1 MNMKHILSLLV
12 GLTASLGML
21 SAQIAFDSPVG
32 NCAAY
37 YPAPDE
43 APNLLACD
51 DEDSPLQRDRCTG
64 ADIRRIVAETASAAQ
79 GDMPERALLRLLI
92 DDTGTLLAMTT
103 EPELN
108 AKLFE
113 QIFDAL
119 SAQSYLPG
127 QVNGQPV
134 CSYLEALVTPS
145 GQLARSREEK
155 PRYHSDECEALPD
168 AAEREL
174 CANRTLLQ
182 ALYSTVRYPVE
193 ARELRIQGTVE
204 ISFVV
209 ERDGSQSGHRI
220 TKSIGG
226 GCDEEALRVVKSL
239 GKYVPGKYSGQPVRT
254 HIMLPVKFR
263 LE

>member
-1 MNMKHILSLLV
+1 MKSVFSLLI
-12 GLTASLGML
+12 GLTASLGVL
-21 SAQIAFDSPVG
+21 SAQIAFDSPIG
-32 NCAAY
+32 DCAAY
-37 YPAPDE
+37 YPASDE
-43 APNLLACD
+43 APILLACD

-64 ADIRRIVAETASAAQ
+64 AEIRRIVAETVSATP
-79 GDMPERALLRLLI
+79 GSMPEWALLRLLI
-92 DDTGTLLAMTT
+92 DDTGTLLEMTA

-108 AKLFE
+108 ANLSAN
-113 QIFDAL
+113 IFDAL
-119 SAQSYLPG
+119 SGQSYLPG
-127 QVNGQPV
+127 QINGAPV

-145 GQLARSREEK
+145 GQLVRSREEM
-155 PRYHSDECEALPD
+155 PRYHSDECEALAD

-174 CANRTLLQ
+174 CANRTLYR

-209 ERDGSQSGHRI
+209 ERDGSCSGHYI
-220 TKSIGG
+220 SKSIGG

-239 GKYVPGKYSGQPVRT
+239 GKYVPGKYAGQPVRT